1 MAESTDRLLNYIVR
15 TYAVPDEMVEIDMT
29 AQAAEDGAQIEADKE
44 VTRQLKLEEADRLR
58 EPFHRGLVLSAQRGS
73 EPLVL
78 DDRDAEENAI
88 ADALIQFLVSFDFA
102 ESRTEQTVPGHYQ
115 YYVTILWDRLREV
128 AAAADVDLD
137 RALSAR

>member
-44 VTRQLKLEEADRLR
+44 VTRQLKLKEADRLR
-58 EPFHRGLVLSAQRGS
+58 EPFHQGLVLSAQRGS

-78 DDRDAEENAI
+78 DDRDSEENAI